1 MLGLAWKSLGWF
13 LASVAVALGFLLV
26 PLQVA
31 AERKKLDRTVVQ
43 IARAEREIRALETE
57 FDTRASLAQLDKWNA
72 EKLGLVAPSAGQ
84 FVADEAALAALE
96 PSAPNGPA
104 LASFV
109 PLAPLP
115 VATPVAPSTGP
126 SAATSGATAVA
137 SVVAPVAK
145 VAVASVAVARVP
157 TIPTPPVSSSK
168 AKAKGIV
175 PVRSIPAP
183 VGRTAMAS
191 TTPSRRA
198 AVAMLDR
205 ALLDDSMLG
214 DLRSSARAE
223 TRSHR

>member
-31 AERKKLDRTVVQ
+31 AERKKLDRTVTE

-84 FVADEAALAALE
+84 FVADTAALAALE
-96 PSAPNGPA
+96 PSAPNGPQ

-115 VATPVAPSTGP
+115 VATTAAPSATP
-126 SAATSGATAVA
+126 SATPGATAVA
-137 SVVAPVAK
+137 SVVAPAAKTVAAP
-145 VAVASVAVARVP
+145 VAMARAQTTPAAPAALPKTKP
-157 TIPTPPVSSSK
+157 TAPARTV
-168 AKAKGIV
+168 
-175 PVRSIPAP
+175 AP

-191 TTPSRRA
+191 AAAPSRRA

-223 TRSHR
+223 TRSRR

>member
-31 AERKKLDRTVVQ
+31 AERKKLDRTVVE

-57 FDTRASLAQLDKWNA
+57 FDTRANLAQLDKWNA

-96 PSAPNGPA
+96 PSSPNGPQ
-104 LASFV
+104 LASFK

-115 VATPVAPSTGP
+115 
-126 SAATSGATAVA
+126 AADAAVPPATA
-137 SVVAPVAK
+137 PVP
-145 VAVASVAVARVP
+145 VAVAVATVSPKTAPASVPAPRAQAAIVP
-157 TIPTPPVSSSK
+157 APVSPRTK
-168 AKAKGIV
+168 PTRDA
-175 PVRSIPAP
+175 AP
-183 VGRTAMAS
+183 VGRTAMAAVA
-191 TTPSRRA
+191 PAKPRA

-214 DLRSSARAE
+214 DLRSGARAE
-223 TRSHR
+223 TRSRK

>member
-31 AERKKLDRTVVQ
+31 AERKKLDRTVVE

-57 FDTRASLAQLDKWNA
+57 FDTRANLAQLDKWNA

-96 PSAPNGPA
+96 PSSPNGPQ
-104 LASFV
+104 LASFK

-115 VATPVAPSTGP
+115 AADAAVVPATVA
-126 SAATSGATAVA
+126 AA
-137 SVVAPVAK
+137 APVA
-145 VAVASVAVARVP
+145 VAVATVSPKTAPASVPAPRAQAAIVP
-157 TIPTPPVSSSK
+157 APVSPRTK
-168 AKAKGIV
+168 PTRAA
-175 PVRSIPAP
+175 AP
-183 VGRTAMAS
+183 VGRTAMAAVA
-191 TTPSRRA
+191 TPKPRA

-214 DLRSSARAE
+214 DLRSGARAE
-223 TRSHR
+223 TRSRK

>member
-31 AERKKLDRTVVQ
+31 AERKKLDRTIVE

-57 FDTRASLAQLDKWNA
+57 FDTRANMAQLDKWNA

-96 PSAPNGPA
+96 PSSPNAPQM
-104 LASFV
+104 ASFK

-115 VATPVAPSTGP
+115 
-126 SAATSGATAVA
+126 AADAVDGTTA
-137 SVVAPVAK
+137 SP
-145 VAVASVAVARVP
+145 VAVASVSPKAAPASVP
-157 TIPTPPVSSSK
+157 ATRTQTATLPAPASPRAKPTRD
-168 AKAKGIV
+168 A
-175 PVRSIPAP
+175 AP

-191 TTPSRRA
+191 VAPPKPRA

-214 DLRSSARAE
+214 DLRSGARAE
-223 TRSHR
+223 IRSRK

>member
-31 AERKKLDRTVVQ
+31 AERKKLDHTVVE
-43 IARAEREIRALETE
+43 IARAQRDIRALETE
-57 FDTRASLAQLDKWNA
+57 FDTRANLAQLDKWNA

-96 PSAPNGPA
+96 PNAPNAPQ

-115 VATPVAPSTGP
+115 VTSPDASGTVPAGPVQAVAVQTASLATPRAQ
-126 SAATSGATAVA
+126 
-137 SVVAPVAK
+137 PVA
-145 VAVASVAVARVP
+145 VP
-157 TIPTPPVSSSK
+157 APTSPRIKPTTSRD
-168 AKAKGIV
+168 A
-175 PVRSIPAP
+175 AP
-183 VGRTAMAS
+183 VGRSAMAA
-191 TTPSRRA
+191 TPTAAAKPRT

-223 TRSHR
+223 SRSRR